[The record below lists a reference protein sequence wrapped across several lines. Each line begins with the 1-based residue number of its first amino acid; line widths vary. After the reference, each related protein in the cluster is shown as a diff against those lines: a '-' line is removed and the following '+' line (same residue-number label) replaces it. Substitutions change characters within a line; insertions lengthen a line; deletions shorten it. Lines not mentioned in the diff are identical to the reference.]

1 MDTSEE
7 LSPIDE
13 EIIRLEEQRE
23 AIQNEYMNLQPKEN
37 DISSS
42 SEDNLYKIEEK
53 IRKAK
58 LRLIKR
64 GIKI

>member
-23 AIQNEYMNLQPKEN
+23 EIQNEFMNLPAKEN
-37 DISSS
+37 DTSNS

>member
-13 EIIRLEEQRE
+13 EIIRLEQQRE
-23 AIQNEYMNLQPKEN
+23 EIQNEFMNLPAKEN
-37 DISSS
+37 DTSNS